1 MTETQLVDVFD
12 RLVGQAEAAHGLL
25 DVELVLWNAAA
36 FPKKRN
42 YAFCSSPAHGGQF
55 GAWPGCCAICVAP
68 KILKAEMP
76 RVLGLLMHE
85 LGHAIDFQKT
95 PQHPNHGS
103 ERRADQL
110 AEGIWGIR
118 IRYDGDTV
126 QSTCCGVY
134 PRPPELG
141 L

>member
-1 MTETQLVDVFD
+1 VSPEQLNHVFD
-12 RLVGQAEAAHGLL
+12 TLVAQAERTCGPL
-25 DVELVLWNAAA
+25 DVALVLWNAAA

-42 YAFCSSPAHGGQF
+42 YAFCSSPSHGATF

-68 KILKAEMP
+68 KILQAEMP

-85 LGHAIDFQKT
+85 LGHAIDFQYT
-95 PQHPNHGS
+95 PDHPKHGT
-103 ERRADQL
+103 ERRADHI

-118 IRYDGDTV
+118 IRYDSDTV